1 MFLKCFKTQANGKKR
16 SNIRG
21 NLKPSAGA
29 KWGSKLG
36 QMRVHLGIRVCL
48 RGGKVGVPWDK
59 KTGFERLKALKL
71 KGLGLIPAGNC

>member
-48 RGGKVGVPWDK
+48 RGGKVGVPWDIVIFKNTVFGKWGK
-59 KTGFERLKALKL
+59 KYLDCKS
-71 KGLGLIPAGNC
+71 